1 MNPIK
6 VCYLLGAGASY
17 GKRKDKTDRKDEGD
31 FMIEGIPVVA
41 EIPQRLNY
49 IISYLESFNIVNDND
64 TYSDYSD
71 LIRILVEDLKWLKIE
86 SSRHATIDTYAKKLY
101 LKRDIEKY
109 NKVEILLTIFIIIE
123 QIINKPDSRY
133 DTFFANILDSNRE
146 VPSNISIL
154 TWNYDSQ
161 LEICYR
167 EYEGSTTYAHLS
179 NKLQRVNVS
188 DPHKDE
194 FIEKP
199 MVINLNGSA
208 YLTNKKIPLTDK
220 SEKGKL
226 TSFCY
231 IFDCYNEFLKNP
243 DGIHT
248 KLNFAWEQTRFTNY
262 EIWKDVESS
271 INESEIL
278 IVIGYTFPFFNRE
291 VDRKIFNMMPKLRK
305 IYYQDPNAKNLIEN
319 IKPVILNNNAID
331 EKSII
336 PITNIDQFYLPPEL

>member
-1 MNPIK
+1 M
-6 VCYLLGAGASY
+6 
-17 GKRKDKTDRKDEGD
+17 
-31 FMIEGIPVVA
+31 
-41 EIPQRLNY
+41 
-49 IISYLESFNIVNDND
+49 
-64 TYSDYSD
+64 
-71 LIRILVEDLKWLKIE
+71 
-86 SSRHATIDTYAKKLY
+86 
-101 LKRDIEKY
+101 
-109 NKVEILLTIFIIIE
+109 
-123 QIINKPDSRY
+123 
-133 DTFFANILDSNRE
+133 
-146 VPSNISIL
+146 
-154 TWNYDSQ
+154 
-161 LEICYR
+161 
-167 EYEGSTTYAHLS
+167 
-179 NKLQRVNVS
+179 
-188 DPHKDE
+188 
-194 FIEKP
+194 
-199 MVINLNGSA
+199 
-208 YLTNKKIPLTDK
+208 TNKKIPLTDK